1 MKVLRQAEIARRL
14 SCSRWTV
21 RRIAETDATFP
32 AEREISSG
40 IRGILEDEF
49 DAWLRSRAP
58 VSRAQVSRGQ
68 RASGAQS

>member
-21 RRIAETDATFP
+21 RRIAKTDATFP
-32 AEREISSG
+32 AEREISTG

-49 DAWLRSRAP
+49 DAWLRSRQP
-58 VSRAQVSRGQ
+58 VTRSQ
-68 RASGAQS
+68 RNSGAQS

>member
-1 MKVLRQAEIARRL
+1 MKVLRQAEVARRL

-21 RRIAETDATFP
+21 RRIAETDASFP
-32 AEREISSG
+32 AEREISPG

-49 DAWLRSRAP
+49 NAWLHSRQPVARS
-58 VSRAQVSRGQ
+58 Q